1 MSHVITRPNNNTRN
15 QNRASR
21 PLQVAEAIKNF
32 VVSEALQPGDKL
44 PNEAELIKRFSMAK
58 GTIRE
63 AMRIL
68 EAQGLVKTRTGP
80 GGGCFVHEVSENRTR
95 ALLSNYFYF
104 KHLSITDIYQIRK
117 KLEPEL
123 VSNLAGKLTIENIE
137 ELETIMEEYKTPPQN
152 KEEDRTHHEASLR
165 FHSKLAEYAKNHLLG
180 FIIGFIAE
188 TLSEM
193 TTNRRLFDYPNLQLW
208 REGREFQLNLLKA
221 IKSGDSKKASEIM
234 TNHMSF
240 AEKLMQQQ
248 EFKVER
254 RFSDF

>member
-137 ELETIMEEYKTPPQN
+137 ELENLSLGKYDYLLP
-152 KEEDRTHHEASLR
+152 KELIL
-165 FHSKLAEYAKNHLLG
+165 KGLLLG
-180 FIIGFIAE
+180 FFDTEHTLHFLNEII
-188 TLSEM
+188 
-193 TTNRRLFDYPNLQLW
+193 
-208 REGREFQLNLLKA
+208 K
-221 IKSGDSKKASEIM
+221 
-234 TNHMSF
+234 
-240 AEKLMQQQ
+240 
-248 EFKVER
+248 
-254 RFSDF
+254 